1 MPTLSRFYGIVVM
14 MFWEGEG
21 KHHGPHFHAYHS
33 GREVSVRI
41 TDLAVLAGGL
51 APRAQGM
58 LMEWATLHRAEL
70 LTNWELAKA
79 DQPLVRIDP
88 LA

>member
-1 MPTLSRFYGIVVM
+1 M
-14 MFWEGEG
+14 
-21 KHHGPHFHAYHS
+21 
-33 GREVSVRI
+33 RI